1 MCGGAAPVALA
12 SRFPDVEIPDVSVPE
27 FVLAA
32 GREKPD
38 APALIDGLRGDV
50 ITHGQLAA
58 YVDRVAAALHARGLR
73 KGDVVAMFCPNTP
86 WYPVVFHGIAAAGCV
101 MSPINSLYTPDEI
114 AFQLRDSGAK
124 ILITVS
130 PFLDRALAAVEESPV
145 GEVVVMDGA
154 EGHASLVDL
163 LSTDA
168 PSVQVDIDPADDLVT
183 LPYSSG
189 TTGLPKGVMLTHRNL
204 VANVAQCRPLI
215 QLGADERII
224 AVLPFF
230 HIYGLTVLMN
240 QGLAWGGAVVTLPR
254 FDLEDFLRTIQEH
267 KITRAFVAPP
277 ILLALAKHPLV
288 DQYDL
293 SSLTSITSGAA
304 PLDEQLALAAERR
317 LRKGA
322 DSGVTGAQGYGMTE
336 LSPVSHT
343 TPDLGAEPPGV
354 PAGSVPK
361 GSVGFAVPNS
371 ECRLVDPATGQDA
384 ATGERGELW
393 VRGPNV
399 MKGYLNNPGAT
410 AETIDAEGWLHT
422 GDVAIVD
429 ENGCY
434 TVVDRVKELIKNKG
448 YQVAPAELEAVL
460 ISHPEIADAAVIGVP
475 DKESGEELPKAFVVR
490 SPGSAL
496 TQEAVMEYMA
506 GKVAPHKK
514 IRIVEF
520 IEAVPKSAAGKIL
533 RKDLRPAGLQRT
545 TPSPGPGPPRAPPRA
560 CERWGGGG
568 PPI

>member
-1 MCGGAAPVALA
+1 MCEGVLSVALA

-38 APALIDGLRGDV
+38 APALIDRLKGDV

-86 WYPVVFHGIAAAGCV
+86 WYPVVFHGLAAAGLG

-124 ILITVS
+124 LLITVS
-130 PFLDRALAAVEESPV
+130 PFMDRAMAAVEKQPV
-145 GEVVVMDGA
+145 DDVIVMDGA
-154 EGHASLVDL
+154 EGHASLLDL
-163 LSTDA
+163 LSSQA
-168 PSVQVDIDPADDLVT
+168 PAPQVDIDPANDLVT

-204 VANVAQCRPLI
+204 VANVAQTKPLI
-215 QLGADERII
+215 DLGEDERII

-254 FDLEDFLRTIQEH
+254 FDLEDFLRTIQDQ

-288 DQYDL
+288 DKYDL
-293 SSLTSITSGAA
+293 SSLTSIMSGAA
-304 PLDEQLALAAERR
+304 PLDEQLAQAVQER

-322 DSGVTGAQGYGMTE
+322 DTGVSVAQGYGMTE

-343 TPDLGAEPPGV
+343 TPDPGCEPPGV
-354 PAGSVPK
+354 TEEVPK
-361 GSVGFAVPNS
+361 GSVGYAIPNT
-371 ECRLVDPATGQDA
+371 ECRLVDPPTRQGA
-384 ATGERGELW
+384 APGERGELW
-393 VRGPNV
+393 IRGPQV
-399 MKGYLNNPGAT
+399 MKGYLNNPEAT
-410 AETIDAEGWLHT
+410 ADTVDADGWLHT
-422 GDVAIVD
+422 GDIAIVD
-429 ENGCY
+429 DAGRY
-434 TVVDRVKELIKNKG
+434 TVVDRVKELIKYKG

-460 ISHPEIADAAVIGVP
+460 IGHPEIADAAVIGVP

-490 SPGSAL
+490 SPGSEL
-496 TQEAVMEYMA
+496 TEEAVKTYMA
-506 GKVAPHKK
+506 EKVAPHKK
-514 IRIVEF
+514 VRF
-520 IEAVPKSAAGKIL
+520 
-533 RKDLRPAGLQRT
+533 
-545 TPSPGPGPPRAPPRA
+545 
-560 CERWGGGG
+560 
-568 PPI
+568 

>member
-1 MCGGAAPVALA
+1 MALA
-12 SRFPDVEIPDVSVPE
+12 SRYPDVEIPDVSVPE

-130 PFLDRALAAVEESPV
+130 PFLDRALAAVHESPV

-168 PSVQVDIDPADDLVT
+168 PSVQVDIDPANDLVT

-215 QLGADERII
+215 RLGADERII

-254 FDLEDFLRTIQEH
+254 FDLEDFLRTIQDQ

-293 SSLTSITSGAA
+293 SSLTAVTSGAA
-304 PLDEQLALAAERR
+304 PLDEQLALAAEQR

-322 DSGVTGAQGYGMTE
+322 DTGVTVAQGYGMTE

-343 TPDLGAEPPGV
+343 TPDVGAEPPGV

-384 ATGERGELW
+384 APGERGELW

-399 MKGYLNNPGAT
+399 MKGYLNNPQAT
-410 AETIDAEGWLHT
+410 ADTIDAEGWLHT

-434 TVVDRVKELIKNKG
+434 TVVDRVKELIKYKG

-460 ISHPEIADAAVIGVP
+460 IGHPEIADAAVIGVP
-475 DKESGEELPKAFVVR
+475 DEESGEELPKAFVVR

-533 RKDLRPAGLQRT
+533 RKDLRAAG
-545 TPSPGPGPPRAPPRA
+545 
-560 CERWGGGG
+560 
-568 PPI
+568 

>member
-1 MCGGAAPVALA
+1 VALA
-12 SRFPDVEIPDVSVPE
+12 SRYPDVEIPDVSVPE

-32 GREKPD
+32 GRDRPT
-38 APALIDGLRGDV
+38 APALIDGLKGDV

-73 KGDVVAMFCPNTP
+73 KGDVVAVFSPNTP
-86 WYPVVFHGIAAAGCV
+86 WFPVVFHGIAAAGCV

-114 AFQLRDSGAK
+114 AFQLRDSGASM
-124 ILITVS
+124 LITVS
-130 PFLDRALAAVEESPV
+130 PFLDRAMAAVSTSPV
-145 GEVVVMDGA
+145 DEVVVMDGA

-168 PSVQVDIDPADDLVT
+168 PSPQVDIDPANDLVT

-215 QLGADERII
+215 ALGEDERII

-267 KITRAFVAPP
+267 KVTRAFVAPP
-277 ILLALAKHPLV
+277 IVLAMAKHPLV
-288 DQYDL
+288 DSYDL
-293 SSLTSITSGAA
+293 SSLTNILSGAA
-304 PLDEQLALAAERR
+304 PLDESLALAAEQR

-322 DSGVTGAQGYGMTE
+322 ATGVTVAQGYGMTE

-343 TPDLGAEPPGV
+343 TPDLGCEPPG
-354 PAGSVPK
+354 AAEGSVPK

-371 ECRLVDPATGQDA
+371 ECRLIDPATGEDA
-384 ATGERGELW
+384 GPGERGELW

-399 MKGYLNNPGAT
+399 MKGYLNNPAAT
-410 AETIDAEGWLHT
+410 ADTIDADGWLHT

-429 ENGCY
+429 DNGCY
-434 TVVDRVKELIKNKG
+434 TVVDRVKELIKYKG

-460 ISHPEIADAAVIGVP
+460 IGHPEIADAAVIGVP

-490 SPGSAL
+490 APGSAL
-496 TQEAVMEYMA
+496 TQEAVMDYMA

-520 IEAVPKSAAGKIL
+520 IEVVPKSAAGKIL
-533 RKDLRPAGLQRT
+533 RKDLRAAG
-545 TPSPGPGPPRAPPRA
+545 
-560 CERWGGGG
+560 
-568 PPI
+568 